1 MQARGRADRAVA
13 APNLDGRDRS
23 SRLGYA
29 GAIIL
34 SALGHAVFFALVLV
48 ILPAYFRH
56 PETTPPGYTV
66 KIVDNIPAGDLGT
79 HLPRLTQDHPHP
91 ADRSERSK
99 PAVEQ
104 HQPPPVAPDNA
115 KTVIAF
121 NMGSSPTPTPT
132 PEPTP
137 EPTEE
142 PTPEPAAEP
151 TLAPTP
157 KPTRAP
163 TPKPTHK
170 PTPRPTPKPRHRRPL
185 PTPTPVPRHSAHP
198 RSRPHQGSKPNQV
211 VIARAEPTP
220 SVKEQ
225 LAALRASLLK
235 EHLTERAAAEKAR
248 ANGPSGGGPVV
259 ANAPR
264 EGEGYGVGTGKGSM
278 GIQQDPQFLLYYQT
292 VQDRIKKAWNY
303 VGGSGDLTTSVTFAI
318 GPDGSLTGVKLTQ
331 SSRDPA
337 FDDSVIRAIRRAAP
351 FPAPP
356 EKYRPE
362 FGEGIDAD
370 FKLGE
375 LKS

>member
-1 MQARGRADRAVA
+1 MEKPD
-13 APNLDGRDRS
+13 LDGRDRS

-34 SALGHAVFFALVLV
+34 SALGHAVLLALVLF
-48 ILPAYFRH
+48 ILPAYFHR
-56 PETTPPGYTV
+56 PDTTPPAYTV

-79 HLPRLTQDHPHP
+79 HLPRLSQDQPHP
-91 ADRSERSK
+91 QDRVRQPK
-99 PAVEQ
+99 PVVEQ
-104 HQPPPVAPDNA
+104 HKPPPPPPVPPDTA

-121 NMGSSPTPTPT
+121 NMGASPTPTPT

-142 PTPEPAAEP
+142 PTAEP

-163 TPKPTHK
+163 TPRPKRR
-170 PTPRPTPKPRHRRPL
+170 PTPRPTAAPRHRRPL
-185 PTPTPVPRHSAHP
+185 PTPTPMPRHAHQ
-198 RSRPHQGSKPNQV
+198 RPKPNEI

-225 LAALRASLLK
+225 LNALRERLLK
-235 EHLTERAAAEKAR
+235 EHLAEEAKAR
-248 ANGPSGGGPVV
+248 AEGAAGGGPVL

-264 EGEGYGVGTGKGSM
+264 AGEGYGVGSGKGSM
-278 GIQQDPQFLLYYQT
+278 GIQQDPQFLLYYQM

-318 GPDGSLTGVKLTQ
+318 GSDGNLTGVRLTQ

-351 FPAPP
+351 FPPPP

-362 FGEGIDAD
+362 FGEGVDAD
-370 FKLGE
+370 FRLGE

>member
-1 MQARGRADRAVA
+1 M
-13 APNLDGRDRS
+13 
-23 SRLGYA
+23 
-29 GAIIL
+29 

-48 ILPAYFRH
+48 ILPAYFRRSD
-56 PETTPPGYTV
+56 TTPPGYTV

-79 HLPRLTQDHPHP
+79 HLPRLTQDHPARPHP
-91 ADRSERSK
+91 EHRR

-104 HQPPPVAPDNA
+104 HKTPPPPTAPDNG
-115 KTVIAF
+115 KTVIAL
-121 NMGSSPTPTPT
+121 NTGYTPTPTPT

-137 EPTEE
+137 EPTVE
-142 PTPEPAAEP
+142 PTPEPTAEP

-163 TPKPTHK
+163 TPRPTHK
-170 PTPRPTPKPRHRRPL
+170 PTPRPTPAPRHHRPL
-185 PTPTPVPRHSAHP
+185 PTPTPLPRRGAHP
-198 RSRPHQGSKPNQV
+198 RPKRNEV

-225 LAALRASLLK
+225 LAALRENMLK
-235 EHLTERAAAEKAR
+235 EHLAERAAAEKTHSS
-248 ANGPSGGGPVV
+248 GPSGGGPVLASV
-259 ANAPR
+259 PH
-264 EGEGYGVGTGKGSM
+264 EGEGYGVGTGKGSL

-351 FPAPP
+351 FPSPP

-362 FGEGIDAD
+362 FGEGVDAE

>member
-1 MQARGRADRAVA
+1 VA
-13 APNLDGRDRS
+13 APNLDGRDGS

-34 SALGHAVFFALVLV
+34 SALAHAVFFALVLV
-48 ILPAYFRH
+48 ILPAYFHH
-56 PETTPPGYTV
+56 PDTTPPGYTV

-79 HLPRLTQDHPHP
+79 HLPRLTQDRSPDQPHP
-91 ADRSERSK
+91 QHRTAPPK

-104 HQPPPVAPDNA
+104 HKTPPPPPDND
-115 KTVIAF
+115 KTVIAL
-121 NMGSSPTPTPT
+121 NTGYTPTPT

-137 EPTEE
+137 EPTVE
-142 PTPEPAAEP
+142 PTPEPTPEP
-151 TLAPTP
+151 TL
-157 KPTRAP
+157 AP

-170 PTPRPTPKPRHRRPL
+170 PTPRPRPTHKPTPKPTAR
-185 PTPTPVPRHSAHP
+185 PTPVPRHRRPMPTPTPIPKRGAH
-198 RSRPHQGSKPNQV
+198 SRPKPNEV

-220 SVKEQ
+220 GVKEQ
-225 LAALRASLLK
+225 LAALRENLLK
-235 EHLTERAAAEKAR
+235 EHLAERAAAEKAR
-248 ANGPSGGGPVV
+248 AKGPLGGGPVV
-259 ANAPR
+259 ASVPH
-264 EGEGYGVGTGKGSM
+264 EGAGYGVGAGKSSM

-303 VGGSGDLTTSVTFAI
+303 VGGSGDLTTSVHFAI
-318 GPDGSLTGVKLTQ
+318 GSDGNLTGVKLTQ

-351 FPAPP
+351 FPPPP

-362 FGEGIDAD
+362 FGEGVEAE

>member
-1 MQARGRADRAVA
+1 VA

-48 ILPAYFRH
+48 ILPAYFQRSD
-56 PETTPPGYTV
+56 TTPPGYTV

-79 HLPRLTQDHPHP
+79 HLPRLTQDQPHP
-91 ADRSERSK
+91 QEHTQQPK
-99 PAVEQ
+99 PVVEPPKP
-104 HQPPPVAPDNA
+104 PPPVPPDTA

-121 NMGSSPTPTPT
+121 NMGSQTPTPT

-142 PTPEPAAEP
+142 PTAEPTAEP

-157 KPTRAP
+157 R
-163 TPKPTHK
+163 PTHK
-170 PTPRPTPKPRHRRPL
+170 PTARATPKPRHRRPL
-185 PTPTPVPRHSAHP
+185 PTPTPVPKRSAHP
-198 RSRPHQGSKPNQV
+198 RTKPNQV
-211 VIARAEPTP
+211 VVAHIQPTP
-220 SVKEQ
+220 NVKAQ
-225 LAALRASLLK
+225 LAALRAKLLK
-235 EHLTERAAAEKAR
+235 EHLAAVAAENAR
-248 ANGPSGGGPVV
+248 DDESADGGPVV
-259 ANAPR
+259 ASARR

-303 VGGSGDLTTSVTFAI
+303 VGGNGDLTTSVQFAI
-318 GPDGSLTGVKLTQ
+318 GPDGSLTGVRLTQ

-351 FPAPP
+351 FPPPP
-356 EKYRPE
+356 EKYRPD
-362 FGEGIDAD
+362 FGEGVDAD

>member
-1 MQARGRADRAVA
+1 MA

-29 GAIIL
+29 GAILL
-34 SALGHAVFFALVLV
+34 SAVGHAIFFALVLV
-48 ILPAYFRH
+48 ILPAYFHH
-56 PETTPPGYTV
+56 PDTTPPGYTV

-79 HLPRLTQDHPHP
+79 HLPRLTQDQPHP
-91 ADRSERSK
+91 EHRTEPPK

-104 HQPPPVAPDNA
+104 HKTPPPPTVPDND
-115 KTVIAF
+115 KTVIAL
-121 NMGSSPTPTPT
+121 NMGYTPTPTPT

-137 EPTEE
+137 EPTVEPTPEPTEE
-142 PTPEPAAEP
+142 PTPEPTPEP

-157 KPTRAP
+157 KPTPRP
-163 TPKPTHK
+163 RPTHK
-170 PTPRPTPKPRHRRPL
+170 PTPRPTPTPRHRRPL
-185 PTPTPVPRHSAHP
+185 PTPTPAPKRSAHP
-198 RSRPHQGSKPNQV
+198 RPKANEV

-225 LAALRASLLK
+225 LAALRESLLK
-235 EHLTERAAAEKAR
+235 EHLAERAAAEKAHSS
-248 ANGPSGGGPVV
+248 GPSGGGPVV
-259 ANAPR
+259 ANVPR
-264 EGEGYGVGTGKGSM
+264 EGAGYGVGAGKGSV
-278 GIQQDPQFLLYYQT
+278 GIQQDPQFLLYYQM

-318 GPDGSLTGVKLTQ
+318 GADGSLTGVRLTQ

-351 FPAPP
+351 FPPPP

-362 FGEGIDAD
+362 FGEGVDAE

>member
-1 MQARGRADRAVA
+1 MA

-23 SRLGYA
+23 SSLGYA

-56 PETTPPGYTV
+56 PDTTPLGYTV

-79 HLPRLTQDHPHP
+79 HLPRLTQDQPHP
-91 ADRSERSK
+91 KHPK
-99 PAVEQ
+99 PALEQ
-104 HQPPPVAPDNA
+104 HKTPPPSAPDND
-115 KTVIAF
+115 KTVIAL
-121 NMGSSPTPTPT
+121 NAGYTPTPTPT

-137 EPTEE
+137 EPTVE
-142 PTPEPAAEP
+142 PTPEPTAEP
-151 TLAPTP
+151 TFAPTP
-157 KPTRAP
+157 EPTRTP
-163 TPKPTHK
+163 KPKPTHK
-170 PTPRPTPKPRHRRPL
+170 KTPQPTPAPRHRRPL
-185 PTPTPVPRHSAHP
+185 PTPTPVAKHGAH
-198 RSRPHQGSKPNQV
+198 SRPKPSEV
-211 VIARAEPTP
+211 AIARAQPTP

-225 LAALRASLLK
+225 LAALRENLLK
-235 EHLTERAAAEKAR
+235 EHLAERSAAEKAHASR
-248 ANGPSGGGPVV
+248 PSGGGPVLASV
-259 ANAPR
+259 PR

-318 GPDGSLTGVKLTQ
+318 GPDGNLTGVKLTQ

-337 FDDSVIRAIRRAAP
+337 FDDSVVRAIRRAAP
-351 FPAPP
+351 FPPPP

-362 FGEGIDAD
+362 FGEGVDAE

>member
-1 MQARGRADRAVA
+1 MA

-23 SRLGYA
+23 ARLGYA

-48 ILPAYFRH
+48 ILPAYFRR
-56 PETTPPGYTV
+56 PNTAPPGYTV
-66 KIVDNIPAGDLGT
+66 KIVDSLPAGDLGT

-91 ADRSERSK
+91 AHRSEPVK
-99 PAVEQ
+99 PVVEQ
-104 HQPPPVAPDNA
+104 HKAQPPLRPDND
-115 KTVIAF
+115 KNVIAL
-121 NMGSSPTPTPT
+121 NTHYTPTPTPT

-137 EPTEE
+137 EPTAEPTLE
-142 PTPEPAAEP
+142 PTPEP

-157 KPTRAP
+157 KPR
-163 TPKPTHK
+163 PKRK
-170 PTPRPTPKPRHRRPL
+170 PTPRPTPAPRHRRPR
-185 PTPTPVPRHSAHP
+185 PTPTPTPKPKRSERRRSAPRE
-198 RSRPHQGSKPNQV
+198 V

-225 LAALRASLLK
+225 LAALKENMLK
-235 EHLTERAAAEKAR
+235 EHLAERAAEEKTA
-248 ANGPSGGGPVV
+248 AKGPSGGGPVV
-259 ANAPR
+259 ANVPH
-264 EGEGYGVGTGKGSM
+264 EGEGYGVGTGKGSV

-318 GPDGSLTGVKLTQ
+318 GSDGNLTGVKVTQ
-331 SSRDPA
+331 SSRDAA
-337 FDDSVIRAIRRAAP
+337 FDDSVLRAIRRAAP
-351 FPAPP
+351 FPPPP
-356 EKYRPE
+356 EKYRPQ
-362 FGEGIDAD
+362 FGAGIDAD

>member
-1 MQARGRADRAVA
+1 
-13 APNLDGRDRS
+13 
-23 SRLGYA
+23 
-29 GAIIL
+29 
-34 SALGHAVFFALVLV
+34 
-48 ILPAYFRH
+48 
-56 PETTPPGYTV
+56 
-66 KIVDNIPAGDLGT
+66 NIPAGDLGT
-79 HLPRLTQDHPHP
+79 HLPRLTQDNAHPER
-91 ADRSERSK
+91 RSERPK

-104 HQPPPVAPDNA
+104 HKTPPPPTAPDND
-115 KTVIAF
+115 KTVIAL
-121 NMGSSPTPTPT
+121 NTGYTPTPTPT
-132 PEPTP
+132 PEPPPEPTA

-142 PTPEPAAEP
+142 PTPEPTPEP

-163 TPKPTHK
+163 TPKPRHR
-170 PTPRPTPKPRHRRPL
+170 PTPRPTARPTPAPRHRRPL
-185 PTPTPVPRHSAHP
+185 PTPAPVPRRSARP
-198 RSRPHQGSKPNQV
+198 RPKPNEV
-211 VIARAEPTP
+211 VIARAAPTP

-225 LAALRASLLK
+225 LAALRESLLK
-235 EHLTERAAAEKAR
+235 EHLEERAAAAKAR
-248 ANGPSGGGPVV
+248 ASGPSGGGPVV
-259 ANAPR
+259 ANVPR
-264 EGEGYGVGTGKGSM
+264 EGEGYGVGAGKGSM

-337 FDDSVIRAIRRAAP
+337 FDDSVLRAIRRAAP
-351 FPAPP
+351 FPPPP

-362 FGEGIDAD
+362 FGQGVDAD

>member
-1 MQARGRADRAVA
+1 VA
-13 APNLDGRDRS
+13 APSLDGRDRS

-48 ILPAYFRH
+48 ILPAYFQR
-56 PETTPPGYTV
+56 PDTTPPGYTV

-79 HLPRLTQDHPHP
+79 HLPRLTQDQPHP
-91 ADRSERSK
+91 EQRTEPPK

-104 HQPPPVAPDNA
+104 HKTPPPVPPDNA

-121 NMGSSPTPTPT
+121 NMGSQTPTPT

-142 PTPEPAAEP
+142 PTPEPTAQP
-151 TLAPTP
+151 TL
-157 KPTRAP
+157 AP

-185 PTPTPVPRHSAHP
+185 PTPTPVPRRSAHP
-198 RSRPHQGSKPNQV
+198 RTKPNQV
-211 VIARAEPTP
+211 VIAHTQPTP

-225 LAALRASLLK
+225 LAALRANLRK
-235 EHLTERAAAEKAR
+235 EQAAERAAAENAPS
-248 ANGPSGGGPVV
+248 NEPSGGGPVV
-259 ANAPR
+259 ASVPR

-303 VGGSGDLTTSVTFAI
+303 VGGSADLTTTVQFAI
-318 GPDGSLTGVKLTQ
+318 GPDGNLTGVRVTQ

-351 FPAPP
+351 FPPPP
-356 EKYRPE
+356 EKYRPD
-362 FGEGIDAD
+362 FGEGVDAD

>member
-1 MQARGRADRAVA
+1 VA

-48 ILPAYFRH
+48 VLPAYFHR
-56 PETTPPGYTV
+56 PDTTPPGYTV

-79 HLPRLTQDHPHP
+79 HLPRLTQDQPHP
-91 ADRSERSK
+91 EHRTEPPK

-104 HQPPPVAPDNA
+104 HKTPPSVPPDNA
-115 KTVIAF
+115 KTVIAY
-121 NMGSSPTPTPT
+121 NMGSQTPTPT

-142 PTPEPAAEP
+142 PTSEPTTEP
-151 TLAPTP
+151 TL
-157 KPTRAP
+157 AP

-198 RSRPHQGSKPNQV
+198 RNKQNQV
-211 VIARAEPTP
+211 VVAHARPTP

-225 LAALRASLLK
+225 LAAIRANLRREQAA
-235 EHLTERAAAEKAR
+235 ERAAAENAR
-248 ANGPSGGGPVV
+248 DDEPSGGGPVV
-259 ANAPR
+259 ASAPR

-303 VGGSGDLTTSVTFAI
+303 VGGNGDLTTSVQFAI
-318 GPDGSLTGVKLTQ
+318 GPDGNLTGVKVTQ
-331 SSRDPA
+331 SSQDPA
-337 FDDSVIRAIRRAAP
+337 FDESVMRAIRHAAP
-351 FPAPP
+351 FPPPP
-356 EKYRPE
+356 EKYRSD
-362 FGEGIDAD
+362 FGEGVDAD

>member
-1 MQARGRADRAVA
+1 MA
-13 APNLDGRDRS
+13 APNLDGRDRA

-48 ILPAYFRH
+48 ILPAYFHR
-56 PETTPPGYTV
+56 PDTTPPGYTV

-91 ADRSERSK
+91 ARRAQRPK
-99 PAVEQ
+99 PVVEQ
-104 HQPPPVAPDNA
+104 HKTPPPPDND
-115 KTVIAF
+115 KNVIAL
-121 NMGSSPTPTPT
+121 NTSYTPTPT
-132 PEPTP
+132 PAPEPTVAPTLEPTP
-137 EPTEE
+137 EPT
-142 PTPEPAAEP
+142 AEP
-151 TLAPTP
+151 TLVPTP
-157 KPTRAP
+157 KS
-163 TPKPTHK
+163 THK
-170 PTPRPTPKPRHRRPL
+170 ATPRPTPSPRHRRPR
-185 PTPTPVPRHSAHP
+185 PTPTPAPLPKRGAHP
-198 RSRPHQGSKPNQV
+198 RPKPNEV

-225 LAALRASLLK
+225 LAALRENMLK
-235 EHLTERAAAEKAR
+235 EHLAERSAAEKAHSS
-248 ANGPSGGGPVV
+248 GPSGGGPVL
-259 ANAPR
+259 ANVPH
-264 EGEGYGVGTGKGSM
+264 EGEGYGVGAGKGSM

-318 GPDGSLTGVKLTQ
+318 GPDGSLTGVKLTR

-351 FPAPP
+351 FPPPP

-362 FGEGIDAD
+362 FGQGVDAD

>member
-1 MQARGRADRAVA
+1 MA

-29 GAIIL
+29 GAIIV

-48 ILPAYFRH
+48 ILPAYFRR
-56 PETTPPGYTV
+56 PDTTPPGYTV

-79 HLPRLTQDHPHP
+79 HLPRLTQDRPERPHP
-91 ADRSERSK
+91 ERPK
-99 PAVEQ
+99 PVVEQ
-104 HQPPPVAPDNA
+104 HKTPPPPTTPDND
-115 KTVIAF
+115 KTVIAL
-121 NMGSSPTPTPT
+121 NTGYTPTPTPT

-137 EPTEE
+137 EPTAE
-142 PTPEPAAEP
+142 PTPEPTAEP

-170 PTPRPTPKPRHRRPL
+170 PTPRPTPARRHRRPL
-185 PTPTPVPRHSAHP
+185 PTPTPLPRDGARP
-198 RSRPHQGSKPNQV
+198 RPKPNEV

-225 LAALRASLLK
+225 LAALRENMLK
-235 EHLTERAAAEKAR
+235 EHLAERAAAEKAR
-248 ANGPSGGGPVV
+248 TSGPSGGGPVV
-259 ANAPR
+259 ANVPH

-318 GPDGSLTGVKLTQ
+318 GPDGNLTGVKLTQ

-337 FDDSVIRAIRRAAP
+337 FDDSVVRAIRRAAP
-351 FPAPP
+351 FPPPP

-362 FGEGIDAD
+362 FGQGVDAD

>member
-1 MQARGRADRAVA
+1 VA

-48 ILPAYFRH
+48 ILPAYFQR
-56 PETTPPGYTV
+56 PDTTPSGYTV

-79 HLPRLTQDHPHP
+79 HLPRLTQDQPHP
-91 ADRSERSK
+91 QERAEQHK

-104 HQPPPVAPDNA
+104 PKPPPPVAPDNA

-121 NMGSSPTPTPT
+121 NMGASPTPTPT

-142 PTPEPAAEP
+142 PPPEPTAEA
-151 TLAPTP
+151 TL
-157 KPTRAP
+157 AP

-170 PTPRPTPKPRHRRPL
+170 PTPRPTPKPRHRRPR

-198 RSRPHQGSKPNQV
+198 RTKPNQI

-235 EHLTERAAAEKAR
+235 EHLAERAAAEKAR
-248 ANGPSGGGPVV
+248 ASGPAGGGPVL
-259 ANAPR
+259 ANVPR
-264 EGEGYGVGTGKGSM
+264 EGEGYGVGSGKGSM

-318 GPDGSLTGVKLTQ
+318 GPDGNLTGVRLTQ

-351 FPAPP
+351 FPPPP

-362 FGEGIDAD
+362 FGEGVDAD

>member
-1 MQARGRADRAVA
+1 VA

-34 SALGHAVFFALVLV
+34 SALGHAAFFALVLF
-48 ILPAYFRH
+48 ILPAYFHH
-56 PETTPPGYTV
+56 PDTAPPGYTV

-79 HLPRLTQDHPHP
+79 HLPRLTQDQPHP
-91 ADRSERSK
+91 EHRTEQPK
-99 PAVEQ
+99 PAVE
-104 HQPPPVAPDNA
+104 HHKTPPPPVAPELA

-121 NMGSSPTPTPT
+121 NMGASPTPTPT

-142 PTPEPAAEP
+142 PTPEPTAE
-151 TLAPTP
+151 
-157 KPTRAP
+157 PTRAP
-163 TPKPTHK
+163 TPKPTRVPAAKPAHK

-185 PTPTPVPRHSAHP
+185 PTPTPVPPHGAHP
-198 RSRPHQGSKPNQV
+198 RPKPNEV

-235 EHLTERAAAEKAR
+235 EHLAEKAVKKAR
-248 ANGPSGGGPVV
+248 ANGPAGGGPVV
-259 ANAPR
+259 ANVPR

-278 GIQQDPQFLLYYQT
+278 GIQQDPQFLLYYQM

-303 VGGSGDLTTSVTFAI
+303 VGGSADLTTSVTFAI

-351 FPAPP
+351 FPPPP

-362 FGEGIDAD
+362 FGEGVDAD

>member
-1 MQARGRADRAVA
+1 VA
-13 APNLDGRDRS
+13 APDLDGRDRS

-34 SALGHAVFFALVLV
+34 SALGHAVFLALVLV
-48 ILPAYFRH
+48 ILPAYFHH
-56 PETTPPGYTV
+56 PDLPAPGYTV

-79 HLPRLTQDHPHP
+79 HLPPLTQDQPHP
-91 ADRSERSK
+91 EDRNPENRTEQRK
-99 PAVEQ
+99 PVVEQ
-104 HQPPPVAPDNA
+104 PKTPPPPPPETA

-121 NMGSSPTPTPT
+121 NMGASPTPTPS

-137 EPTEE
+137 EPTDV
-142 PTPEPAAEP
+142 PTPEPTSEP

-157 KPTRAP
+157 RPTRAP

-170 PTPRPTPKPRHRRPL
+170 PAPRRTPAPRNRRPL
-185 PTPTPVPRHSAHP
+185 PTPTPGPTRSAHP
-198 RSRPHQGSKPNQV
+198 RPQPNET
-211 VIARAEPTP
+211 IARAEATP

-235 EHLTERAAAEKAR
+235 EHLAQRAAAEKAR
-248 ANGPSGGGPVV
+248 SSGPSGGGPVV
-259 ANAPR
+259 ASVPR
-264 EGEGYGVGTGKGSM
+264 AGAGYGVGTGKGSM

-318 GPDGSLTGVKLTQ
+318 GPDGNLTGVKLTA

-337 FDDSVIRAIRRAAP
+337 FDDSVVRAIRRAAP
-351 FPAPP
+351 FPPPP
-356 EKYRPE
+356 EKYRPQ
-362 FGEGIDAD
+362 FGAGVDAD

>member
-1 MQARGRADRAVA
+1 VA

-34 SALGHAVFFALVLV
+34 SALGHAAFFALVFF

-56 PETTPPGYTV
+56 PDTPAPSYTV

-91 ADRSERSK
+91 DHRSEQPK
-99 PAVEQ
+99 PVVEQ
-104 HQPPPVAPDNA
+104 HKPPPPPPPDIA

-121 NMGSSPTPTPT
+121 NMGASPTPTPT

-142 PTPEPAAEP
+142 PTPEPTAE
-151 TLAPTP
+151 
-157 KPTRAP
+157 PTRAP
-163 TPKPTHK
+163 TPKPKPTRAPAAKPVHK
-170 PTPRPTPKPRHRRPL
+170 PTPRPTAKPHHRR
-185 PTPTPVPRHSAHP
+185 PTPTPTPAPRHGAHP
-198 RSRPHQGSKPNQV
+198 RPKPNEV
-211 VIARAEPTP
+211 VIARAAPTP

-235 EHLTERAAAEKAR
+235 EHLAEKAAEKAR
-248 ANGPSGGGPVV
+248 SAAPSSGGPVV
-259 ANAPR
+259 ASVAR
-264 EGEGYGVGTGKGSM
+264 EGAGYGVGTGKGSM

-303 VGGSGDLTTSVTFAI
+303 VGGSADLTTSVTFAI
-318 GPDGSLTGVKLTQ
+318 GSDGSLTGVKLTQ

-351 FPAPP
+351 FPPPP

-362 FGEGIDAD
+362 FGEGVEAD